1 MKRALVWLLLL
12 ALVGCA
18 GPRPSAPPDTG
29 LDTPATWRTPPA
41 SGAMVD
47 ATWWQAFGDPMLTQ
61 VVEKALQHNVDIALA
76 AQRVE
81 EARAQ
86 FRLADAQLT
95 PTVTAVAGGERTR
108 GLNAFGRPVTQN
120 LGRVGVDISYEV
132 DLFGRLA
139 TASAAAR
146 ASLLANEAA
155 RDTVR
160 LAVAASAAG
169 GYVSLRALDARLA
182 LLHDTLDA
190 RAESLRVVRRRA
202 ETGYAATLDLQQAQ
216 ADYHATEQLIPATEL
231 AIRRQEDALSLLL
244 GESPRAIERG
254 AALDTVALPD
264 VPVSVPSAL
273 LRQRPDIAQ
282 AELQLVAADR
292 SLDVARDAFLPTVRI
307 GAFGG
312 YVDSTLIADPVGIFS
327 LGGSI
332 LAPIFE
338 GDRLHAQADGAAARR
353 NQAAYAYRKA
363 ALTAFSEV
371 EDALAAVQRNAEQ
384 EGMISAQRDALARV
398 LTTATSRYRAG
409 YSPYLEQLD
418 AQRQLLSAELSRVQS
433 RADRIAAIIRLYQ
446 SVGGGWQAPRVAQQ
460 SS

>member
-1 MKRALVWLLLL
+1 MKRAAVWLLALLL
-12 ALVGCA
+12 AACA
-18 GPRPSAPPDTG
+18 GPRPSAPPDSG
-29 LDTPATWRTPPA
+29 VDAPAAWRTAPGS
-41 SGAMVD
+41 SGMVD
-47 ATWWQAFGDPMLTQ
+47 ATWWQAFGDPVLGQ
-61 VVEKALQHNVDIALA
+61 VVEKALQHNVDLALA

-86 FRLADAQLT
+86 FRLADAQLS
-95 PTVTAVAGGERTR
+95 PSVAAVAEGERSR

-120 LGRVGVDISYEV
+120 LGRAGLEVSYEV

-139 TASAAAR
+139 TASAAAK
-146 ASLLANEAA
+146 ASLLATEAA

-160 LAVAASAAG
+160 LAVAASGAS
-169 GYVSLRALDARLA
+169 GYISLRALDARLA

-202 ETGYAATLDLQQAQ
+202 ETGYSATLDLQQAQ

-244 GESPRAIERG
+244 GENPRAIERG
-254 AALDTVALPD
+254 APLDTVALPD
-264 VPVSVPSAL
+264 VPVSLPSAL

-282 AELQLVAADR
+282 AELQLLAADR

-312 YVDSTLIADPVGIFS
+312 FVDSTLIADPVRIFS

-338 GDRLHAQADGAAARR
+338 GDRLHAQADAAAARR

-363 ALTAFSEV
+363 ALTAFREV
-371 EDALAAVQRNAEQ
+371 EDALAGTERNAEQ
-384 EGMISAQRDALARV
+384 EGMITAQRDALARV
-398 LTTATSRYRAG
+398 LTTATNRYRAG

-433 RADRIAAIIRLYQ
+433 RADRLAAIVALYQ
-446 SVGGGWQAPRVAQQ
+446 SVGGGWAATN
-460 SS
+460 